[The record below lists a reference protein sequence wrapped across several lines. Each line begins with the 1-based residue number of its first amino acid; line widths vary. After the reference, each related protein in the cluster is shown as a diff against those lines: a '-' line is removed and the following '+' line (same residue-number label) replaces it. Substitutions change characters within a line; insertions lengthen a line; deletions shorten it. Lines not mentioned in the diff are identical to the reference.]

1 MLKLILIALLAL
13 QPIKDATVLNNGNI
27 QRVGAACVTMPSA
40 PMLPPPIPS
49 IEVEEESPEIEH
61 YNVFKE
67 NIIEYYIKK
76 NFPEQP
82 ELLDLFRERMA
93 EYAEAKTIVAEEEI
107 ELSNEAETIEE
118 KEAAKSE
125 EIIPEYVEPVY
136 VEQEPVYEEPIYE
149 ESVPVYYEEPAPEP
163 IDVPD
168 INMEDGVQF
177 NSGWVS
183 AGNSRY
189 SSHYGELTFSE
200 RDYTLMALMLEHE
213 VTDCS
218 IESIRAEVCIL
229 MNRMLEPRFDY
240 PGYDRSA
247 EGRLSTPNQYS
258 GYWGYCNNTPSD
270 STVQIAKETVAYA
283 QEHLFDFACDATSV
297 CQGYSSW
304 HENNCK
310 YLYTHDNQRF
320 YSLY

>member
-13 QPIKDATVLNNGNI
+13 QPIKDATVLSKGNI
-27 QRVGAACVTMPSA
+27 QRVGATCVTMPSV
-40 PMLPPPIPS
+40 PMLPPPIPD

-61 YNVFKE
+61 FDVFKE

-82 ELLDLFRERMA
+82 ELLDLFKERMA
-93 EYAEAKTIVAEEEI
+93 EYVEAETIVAEEEV
-107 ELSNEAETIEE
+107 ELSDKAEIVEE
-118 KEAAKSE
+118 EAAANQE
-125 EIIPEYVEPVY
+125 EIVPEYT
-136 VEQEPVYEEPIYE
+136 EPVYEEQTYE
-149 ESVPVYYEEPAPEP
+149 ESVPVYYEEPTPEP
-163 IDVPD
+163 VDVPD

-177 NSGWVS
+177 DSGWVS

-189 SSHYGELTFSE
+189 SSRYGELTFSE

-247 EGRLSTPNQYS
+247 EGRLSMPNQYS
-258 GYWGYCNNTPSD
+258 GYWGYCNNTPAD

-297 CQGYSSW
+297 CHGYSSW